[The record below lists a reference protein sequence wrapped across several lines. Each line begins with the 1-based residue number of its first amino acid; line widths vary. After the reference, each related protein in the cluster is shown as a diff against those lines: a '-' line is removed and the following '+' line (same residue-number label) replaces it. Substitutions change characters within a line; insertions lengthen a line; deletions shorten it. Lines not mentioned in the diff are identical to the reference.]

1 MIASCHPLI
10 NRIFELQSF
19 SLPGGILLGPSAIGR
34 NQTYLKTI
42 FPPES
47 LPLISVV
54 ANLGLVLYLFVVGME
69 LGEESFYHHS

>member
-1 MIASCHPLI
+1 M
-10 NRIFELQSF
+10 
-19 SLPGGILLGPSAIGR
+19 GPSAIGR
-34 NQTYLKTI
+34 NQIYLKTI

-69 LGEESFYHHS
+69 LGEESFYHNL